1 MAFQPRSWELGYV
14 HEFLF
19 FTCTCRSSLPL
30 SCVHVNLTSVVG
42 VYTHNYGQKC
52 SFTNCII
59 DVYVRIIIQLVTLGY
74 TLVGIRHHCWFQA
87 LKPCIIYLALILWI
101 RLCTEISVDRLDA

>member
-1 MAFQPRSWELGYV
+1 MSIQPPLV
-14 HEFLF
+14 M
-19 FTCTCRSSLPL
+19 CTCQPHV
-30 SCVHVNLTSVVG
+30 SCMCI
-42 VYTHNYGQKC
+42 YTYGQKC

-74 TLVGIRHHCWFQA
+74 TLVGIRRHCWFQA
-87 LKPCIIYLALILWI
+87 LKPCIIYLTLILWI